1 MARLILI
8 LFWVIVLAPGAG
20 AGDLPE
26 VVKDPKW
33 WEKREKRT
41 DIYYPHNAHMEV
53 MEEEGDSCMLCHSF
67 APNAMADESKLKP
80 LTTIA
85 NEPLKAV
92 CHDCHVTE
100 RRGPWRCN
108 LCHDDKTKIW
118 PEDHRFGYIDH
129 HGEAARR
136 DEAACK
142 ECHLDLAYCTNCHF
156 RRDVMGTGRHPL
168 GYRTLH
174 GLEAR
179 RDTLDCGRCHDQIW
193 CEICHARTRFR

>member
-1 MARLILI
+1 MARLILV
-8 LFWVIVLAPGAG
+8 LLWAVVLAPLVG
-20 AGDLPE
+20 AGDLPDA
-26 VVKDPKW
+26 VKDPKW

-41 DIYYPHNAHMEV
+41 DIRYPHNAHMEV
-53 MEEEGDSCMLCHSF
+53 MDEEGDSCMLCHSF

-80 LTTIA
+80 LTTIS

-100 RRGPWRCN
+100 QRGPWRCN

-142 ECHLDLAYCTNCHF
+142 ECHLDLAFCTNCHF
-156 RRDVMGTGRHPL
+156 RRDTMGTGYHPL

-174 GLEAR
+174 GLSVKV
-179 RDTLDCGRCHDQIW
+179 DTLDCGRCHNQVY
-193 CEICHARTRFR
+193 CETCHARTRYQ